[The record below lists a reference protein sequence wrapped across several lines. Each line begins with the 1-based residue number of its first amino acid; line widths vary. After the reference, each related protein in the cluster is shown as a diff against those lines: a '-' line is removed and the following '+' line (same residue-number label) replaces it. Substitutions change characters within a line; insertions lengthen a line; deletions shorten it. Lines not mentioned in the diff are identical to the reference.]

1 MNIIETQNLQTSQN
15 GPSSPLNGCQ
25 AGNGS
30 IHGSSDS
37 GNLSGTEHQDDDVK
51 IGQLVN
57 AGGLTNHV
65 MRAGQKRT
73 PAEIEEAV
81 MRKKLRN
88 RESAQRARDRQKAR
102 MRWLE
107 EEVTRITGKND
118 QMMKE
123 NLLLRHVLE
132 EQAGKINELVRRDE
146 NRRNKKLKDEV
157 KTEPVEEIKKSAP
170 KKSVWRP
177 GFDDDKEDTAT
188 IISSAPTVSAVSA
201 VTAPTA
207 SSDLQLRLNLPTLP
221 TVTATPTPQATS
233 AVGTLPYAAMLEQH
247 SRSSTLPSALPSSL
261 PFYNLAGLAAHGAYN
276 SLATST
282 LANASFNR

>member
-1 MNIIETQNLQTSQN
+1 MNIMETQNLQTGQN

-146 NRRNKKLKDEV
+146 NRRNKKLKEEV
-157 KTEPVEEIKKSAP
+157 KTEPVEEIQKKS
-170 KKSVWRP
+170 KKAVWRP
-177 GFDDDKEDTAT
+177 GFDDDKEDAAT

-201 VTAPTA
+201 VTAPPTA
-207 SSDLQLRLNLPTLP
+207 TSNDLQMRLNLSTIPAP
-221 TVTATPTPQATS
+221 TPTPQS
-233 AVGTLPYAAMLEQH
+233 AASVGTLPYAAMLEQH
-247 SRSSTLPSALPSSL
+247 SRSSTLPSALPSAL